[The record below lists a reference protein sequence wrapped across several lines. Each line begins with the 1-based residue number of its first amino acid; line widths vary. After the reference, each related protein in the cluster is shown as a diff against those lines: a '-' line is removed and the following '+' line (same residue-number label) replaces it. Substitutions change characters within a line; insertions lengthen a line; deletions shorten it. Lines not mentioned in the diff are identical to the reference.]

1 MFGNFLLERCFDLF
15 FELIIIFSSISRKSS
30 WENDDTIEDSLFVI
44 DAVVDMSLESGSI
57 VDEGLFSLCSV
68 FDVVGTSNL
77 ACIRILWWL

>member
-15 FELIIIFSSISRKSS
+15 FELIIVFSSIPRKSS

-57 VDEGLFSLCSV
+57 VDEGLFLFLLSMTGKDAPFLMS
-68 FDVVGTSNL
+68 
-77 ACIRILWWL
+77 